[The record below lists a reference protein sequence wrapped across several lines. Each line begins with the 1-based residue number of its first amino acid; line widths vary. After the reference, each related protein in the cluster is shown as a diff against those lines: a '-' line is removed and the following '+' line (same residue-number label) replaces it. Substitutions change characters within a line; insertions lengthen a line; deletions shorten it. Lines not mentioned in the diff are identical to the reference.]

1 MFHTLTKK
9 MLSSAEVVAQV
20 ELKFI
25 IIKTCGII
33 CAVDQH
39 AADERVAL
47 EKLVSALSN
56 PDMHDD
62 TVICMTKRSITKR
75 DLLKIIKVNPSK
87 KLSLSQKDMA
97 TVKHHWSLLKKCMHA
112 SDCMTDSEPV
122 KTAALFS
129 TAESCDNQH

>member
-39 AADERVAL
+39 VADERVAL
-47 EKLVSALSN
+47 EKLVSA
-56 PDMHDD
+56 
-62 TVICMTKRSITKR
+62 
-75 DLLKIIKVNPSK
+75 
-87 KLSLSQKDMA
+87 
-97 TVKHHWSLLKKCMHA
+97 
-112 SDCMTDSEPV
+112 
-122 KTAALFS
+122 F
-129 TAESCDNQH
+129 

>member
-39 AADERVAL
+39 AADEGVAL
-47 EKLVSALSN
+47 EKLVSA
-56 PDMHDD
+56 
-62 TVICMTKRSITKR
+62 
-75 DLLKIIKVNPSK
+75 
-87 KLSLSQKDMA
+87 
-97 TVKHHWSLLKKCMHA
+97 
-112 SDCMTDSEPV
+112 
-122 KTAALFS
+122 F
-129 TAESCDNQH
+129 

>member
-75 DLLKIIKVNPSK
+75 DLLKTLDCHYQLRHARALNIIYYKSY
-87 KLSLSQKDMA
+87 
-97 TVKHHWSLLKKCMHA
+97 
-112 SDCMTDSEPV
+112 
-122 KTAALFS
+122 FS
-129 TAESCDNQH
+129 